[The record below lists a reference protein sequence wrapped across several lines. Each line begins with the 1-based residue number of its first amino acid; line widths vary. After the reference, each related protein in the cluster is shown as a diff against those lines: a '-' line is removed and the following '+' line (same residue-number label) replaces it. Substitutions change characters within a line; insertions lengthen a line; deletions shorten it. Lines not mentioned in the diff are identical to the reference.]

1 MFCAPLHVRC
11 MLKRTAS
18 CNLSSFAGY
27 FCKALTKTRQY
38 VWNNGSLTSTL
49 LITVPPTKWTL
60 CMLPVVFPHFLC
72 YKKATSV
79 VSTVRTGTRK
89 PCENENSLNFSLLLW
104 VCNGA
109 APVVNSHRGV
119 YSSIVLSFSDCRKS
133 KRPVLKPFRIPFL
146 LHCVVQKC
154 WMF

>member
-1 MFCAPLHVRC
+1 MSETMGHLRPHC
-11 MLKRTAS
+11 S
-18 CNLSSFAGY
+18 SLS
-27 FCKALTKTRQY
+27 
-38 VWNNGSLTSTL
+38 
-49 LITVPPTKWTL
+49 PPTKWTL

-154 WMF
+154 